1 VTNTKK
7 AAETET
13 TSTTEREK
21 MLAGKPYISS
31 GPELF
36 GARQAAKELLF
47 DFNALRPGQVEE
59 RNAILRRL
67 FGRIGEKFFV
77 EPPFR
82 CDYGSN
88 IAVGENFYANYDC
101 VVLDC
106 AVVTIGDNVLFG
118 PGVHIYTAGHPAHPE
133 PRNAGIEYA
142 MPVTIG
148 NNVWLG
154 GGVIVTPGVTI
165 GENAVIGAG
174 SVVTRDVPPSAI
186 AAGNP
191 CRALRTITDEDRKFY
206 FRRLP
211 FEEPSR

>member
-1 VTNTKK
+1 MTNAKK
-7 AAETET
+7 TAATGT
-13 TSTTEREK
+13 RPATEREK
-21 MLAGKPYISS
+21 MLAGRPYVSS

-47 DFNALRPGQVEE
+47 DFNALRPGQIDE

-67 FGRIGEKFFV
+67 FGRIGERFYI

-88 IAVGENFYANYDC
+88 IVIGGNFYANYDC
-101 VVLDC
+101 VILDC
-106 AVVTIGDNVLFG
+106 ALVTIGDNVLFG

-142 MPVTIG
+142 APVTIG
-148 NNVWLG
+148 NSVWLG
-154 GGVIVTPGVTI
+154 GRAIVTPGVTI
-165 GENAVIGAG
+165 GDNAVIGAG
-174 SVVTRDVPPSAI
+174 SVVTRDVPPWTI

-191 CRALRTITDEDRKFY
+191 CRVLRSVTDEDRKFS
-206 FRRLP
+206 FRRPPLDK
-211 FEEPSR
+211 